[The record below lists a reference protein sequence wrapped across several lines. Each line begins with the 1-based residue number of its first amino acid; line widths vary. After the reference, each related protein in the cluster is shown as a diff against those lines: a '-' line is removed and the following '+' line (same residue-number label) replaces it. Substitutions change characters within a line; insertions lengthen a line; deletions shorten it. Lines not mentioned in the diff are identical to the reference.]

1 MSNMIFDKFSK
12 GLGWVANE
20 AKNVYDE
27 EIRRK
32 QFDGDMIGCSVILI
46 DLGKKDI
53 EIYDIIHKYF
63 GVENM
68 SEIKEYVSAAHQ
80 WIENNKQ

>member
-1 MSNMIFDKFSK
+1 MSNVILDKFCK

-20 AKNVYDE
+20 AKNVYNE
-27 EIRRK
+27 EIRQK
-32 QFDGDMIGCSVILI
+32 QFEGDMIGCSVILI

-68 SEIKEYVSAAHQ
+68 SEIKGYVSAAHR
-80 WIENNKQ
+80 WIEYNNQ

>member
-1 MSNMIFDKFSK
+1 MSNVILDKFCK

-20 AKNVYDE
+20 AKNVYNE
-27 EIRRK
+27 EIRQK
-32 QFDGDMIGCSVILI
+32 QFEGDMIGCSVILI

-68 SEIKEYVSAAHQ
+68 SEIKGYVSAAHR
-80 WIENNKQ
+80 WIKYNNQ

>member
-1 MSNMIFDKFSK
+1 MSNAILDKFCK

-20 AKNVYDE
+20 AKNVYNE
-27 EIRRK
+27 EIRQK
-32 QFDGDMIGCSVILI
+32 QFEGDMIGCSVILI

-68 SEIKEYVSAAHQ
+68 SEIKGYVSAAHR
-80 WIENNKQ
+80 WIENNN